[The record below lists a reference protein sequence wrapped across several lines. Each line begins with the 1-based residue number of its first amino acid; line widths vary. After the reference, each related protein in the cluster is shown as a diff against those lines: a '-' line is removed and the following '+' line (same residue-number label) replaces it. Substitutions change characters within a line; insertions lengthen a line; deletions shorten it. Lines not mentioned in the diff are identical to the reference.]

1 MDKTIKITIFV
12 LVLLILG
19 GVIIFVS
26 PLMKSPPGLSGNEV
40 SDAGKITVFF
50 FYGEE
55 CPHCHNVMPF
65 IRNLSAK
72 YPEVDLRMLETW
84 HNETNLALSNSLN
97 QKLGLQNPGV
107 PEVIVGNTALIG
119 DKDIPTRLEDL
130 ILDEIKKP
138 SN

>member
-12 LVLLILG
+12 LVLMILG
-19 GVIIFVS
+19 GIILFGS
-26 PLMKSPPGLSGNEV
+26 PFMKSPPGPSGNEV

-97 QKLGLQNPGV
+97 QKLDIQSPGV
-107 PEVIVGNTALIG
+107 PEVIVGNNALIG
-119 DKDIPTRLEDL
+119 DKDIPARLEGL
-130 ILDEIKKP
+130 ILDEIKK
-138 SN
+138 NQ